1 MREQEALPPAANGTN
16 ARAPNAA
23 ALVKLSQQEL
33 ANMAHE
39 LHPLD
44 HCRADKRLPPLML
57 QPLCAPV
64 MPEQRLPGVDSAPW
78 RELFVGY
85 VFLDGTDV
93 KKRKDGN
100 DKQGEQSS
108 VTLSG
113 SIAASNAPDDL
124 ADHVEPPSTF
134 AHEEDPLN
142 PSHDLLLAVGSQV
155 LFEIRSRLFYT
166 LGYTTSAA
174 VAPNCML
181 AKVASS
187 LNKPNQQ
194 SVVRASVA
202 PAFLRNIKLATISGF
217 GPKAEETARAQGLIY
232 VGDVQSLSPPALAR
246 LFPSSDKFAAYL
258 ADIAAGVDD
267 TPVLVHAAPK
277 SIGQSKQGTARNNA
291 QRAQLLEWLSDKLT
305 QRCLDDEQELN
316 RRATLL
322 QLSWSIAV
330 GDNGWNSTSR
340 RAALPPRR
348 SYTNHN
354 NGNGSVHPHSLHPP
368 PHAEML
374 DVALKLLRA
383 HVHDGL
389 VTRCVGLGVS
399 NFVPIQ
405 TGKGLDRFF
414 GAGTTTHANTQ
425 AGTGGAV
432 AAAGTTGTKSTA
444 NRSTIPSAA
453 TLAAFF
459 SLPSSKGGTAASTSP
474 ASGPD
479 SDLGAAASSLST
491 GVLPHADDD
500 EEEEEEEDAFAAATS
515 MHGDEDDEGASA
527 DNNAQ
532 HADIEEMFGDG
543 AEEYSRDSSAAPPQP
558 HPLHSGV
565 TAASAAGP
573 SAATACPTSEPSQAC
588 TECGQLVLASRA
600 SEHADFHFAARVQA
614 ELREAD
620 RKRREKEQQAA
631 ARTAALTAAAAKPP
645 STQAG
650 QKRKKASSSAA
661 NAASS
666 AARVPTGADLRR
678 FFTAPSP
685 PSSSSSLS

>member
-23 ALVKLSQQEL
+23 ALAKLSQQEL
-33 ANMAHE
+33 ANMAHD

-57 QPLCAPV
+57 QPLSAPV
-64 MPEQRLPGVDSAPW
+64 TPEQRLPSVENAPW
-78 RELFVGY
+78 RESFVGY

-93 KKRKDGN
+93 KKRN
-100 DKQGEQSS
+100 DEQGEQSS

-113 SIAASNAPDDL
+113 SIAASDAPDDL

-155 LFEIRSRLFYT
+155 LFEIRSRLFDT

-232 VGDVQSLSPPALAR
+232 VGDVQNLSPSALAR

-291 QRAQLLEWLSDKLT
+291 QRAELLEWLSDKLT

-348 SYTNHN
+348 SYATS
-354 NGNGSVHPHSLHPP
+354 NGNGPP
-368 PHAEML
+368 AHAEML

-383 HVHDGL
+383 HVPDGL

-414 GAGTTTHANTQ
+414 GAGTTTPANAQTG
-425 AGTGGAV
+425 AG
-432 AAAGTTGTKSTA
+432 AAAAAVGTIGTKSA
-444 NRSTIPSAA
+444 AHRSTSPSAA
-453 TLAAFF
+453 TLDTFLL
-459 SLPSSKGGTAASTSP
+459 LPSSSRDVAKGSVAASASLT
-474 ASGPD
+474 SGPAGGLD
-479 SDLGAAASSLST
+479 VSLPT
-491 GVLPHADDD
+491 DAPHADDD
-500 EEEEEEEDAFAAATS
+500 EEAEEDAFAAATS
-515 MHGDEDDEGASA
+515 MHDDDDEEGARV

-543 AEEYSRDSSAAPPQP
+543 TEECSWDSTAAPRQQ
-558 HPLHSGV
+558 HPLHSGLA
-565 TAASAAGP
+565 AASAAGP
-573 SAATACPTSEPSQAC
+573 STATACPTPEPSQAC
-588 TECGQLVLASRA
+588 SECGQLVLASRA

-631 ARTAALTAAAAKPP
+631 ARTAALTAAAGKP
-645 STQAG
+645 SSAQAG
-650 QKRKKASSSAA
+650 QKRKKASSAVD
-661 NAASS
+661 AASS
-666 AARVPTGADLRR
+666 AARVPAGADLRR

-685 PSSSSSLS
+685 SSSSSSSS